1 MAVRQGLQ
9 VAACV
14 TLFGS
19 ALLACSDDDAASGAS
34 TVPAA
39 SGDPSASVET
49 APVESSEPQ
58 APPSTAPSAATDE
71 CPFIAAEEISAIMD
85 EDLVL
90 PPGTVAVDPVGRR
103 GASCG
108 FVNAT
113 SDYVVNVILYEEK
126 VLGAVSDEISSH
138 RENDV
143 SFVEIDDLGTQAI
156 ATGGAGAL
164 NLAAESD
171 TWYLILSVV
180 SPPEEG
186 ADPFTPDADLL
197 DKSVTLARA
206 VVQ

>member
-1 MAVRQGLQ
+1 MVC
-9 VAACV
+9 VALLGFAP
-14 TLFGS
+14 
-19 ALLACSDDDAASGAS
+19 LACSDDDAANDAS

-39 SGDPSASVET
+39 SGGPSSSVGT
-49 APVESSEPQ
+49 TPVGSSETQ
-58 APPSTAPSAATDE
+58 APPITAGGAVADE

-85 EDLVL
+85 VDLAL
-90 PPGTVAVDPVGRR
+90 PPGTVAIDPVGRR

-113 SDYVVNVILYEEK
+113 SDYMVTVILYEEK
-126 VLGAVSDEISSH
+126 VPGAVADEIASH

-143 SFVEIDDLGTQAI
+143 TFVEIDDLGTRAI

-164 NLAAESD
+164 NLSAESD

-180 SPPEEG
+180 SPPKEG

-197 DKSVTLARA
+197 DKSVALARA